1 MHWNSYFIF
10 SSEKAFNFLLSF
22 LAITSFRNLANAI
35 SLESDS
41 QEYSKTNSATTA
53 KLNHELQWT
62 VIMLLGV
69 INCIMILPGNGNG
82 INFIFITFE
91 FSVEINMM
99 VLDILCKYVKKV
111 VIIIQTLYV
120 IHCKILPGLEIS
132 SIQIIVNRK
141 SIPRVILSIIPCKPA
156 RVYPSQKTWKSSYYG
171 SRKIPLKYNFQ
182 GSIFVQVHKWGLVFI
197 RKEEEMCW
205 HYVLDVY
212 SSVWIQT
219 K

>member
-120 IHCKILPGLEIS
+120 IHCKILPRLEIS
-132 SIQIIVNRK
+132 SIQIIANRK
-141 SIPRVILSIIPCKPA
+141 SNPRVILSIIPC
-156 RVYPSQKTWKSSYYG
+156 
-171 SRKIPLKYNFQ
+171 
-182 GSIFVQVHKWGLVFI
+182 
-197 RKEEEMCW
+197 
-205 HYVLDVY
+205 
-212 SSVWIQT
+212 
-219 K
+219 